1 MEFGLRLSRL
11 IEGRDHEAWKFTAG
25 LFLEFLPIKRA
36 RPKWGITATL
46 GARDRAGKDKSD

>member
-11 IEGRDHEAWKFTAG
+11 IEGRASEAAKFTAG
-25 LFLEFLPIKRA
+25 LLPHFLTDKRA
-36 RPKWGITATL
+36 TLKWGITATL